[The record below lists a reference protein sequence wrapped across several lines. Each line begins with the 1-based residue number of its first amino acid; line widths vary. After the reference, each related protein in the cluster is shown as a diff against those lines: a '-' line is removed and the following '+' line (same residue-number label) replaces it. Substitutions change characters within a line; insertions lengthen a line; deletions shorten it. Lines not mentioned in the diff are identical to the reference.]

1 MEPLAQTQISIFN
14 PICPSRYTLSLLA
27 DKWTML
33 IVVALKHAPMRNG
46 ELKRK
51 LGDISQK
58 MLTQTL
64 RELESNGIVQRT
76 IYEVVP
82 PHVEYS
88 LTPLGVSLEEPIKA
102 MAKWAEAHWS
112 EVLAARESCAKDD
125 DNTAT
130 DAKNDVPT

>member
-1 MEPLAQTQISIFN
+1 MEPLAQMQISIFN
-14 PICPSRYTLSLLA
+14 PVCPSRYTLSLLA

-51 LGDISQK
+51 LGDVSQK

-64 RELESNGIVQRT
+64 RELEANGIVQRT

-88 LTPLGVSLEEPIKA
+88 LTPLGMSLEEPIKA
-102 MAKWAEAHWS
+102 MAKWAEANWAQ
-112 EVLAARESCAKDD
+112 VLAARESCSAIGDL
-125 DNTAT
+125 TA
-130 DAKNDVPT
+130 DEG